1 MTDNSTPYSGILLLN
16 KQRGITSHDAVMKI
30 RNAIGQKR
38 VGHTGTLDPQAE
50 GLLVICIGSATKIVQ
65 YLSNFDKSYEAEIY
79 LGKSS
84 TTFDGEGLITSD
96 MPQAAPN
103 FSVEEFSDILA
114 EFRGSFSQKVP
125 AYSAVRVDGKRL
137 YEFARAGKEVE
148 RPERLVTITELEV
161 VSYNKPRLTIRL
173 SCSKGTYIRTLAD
186 DIGNKLECGAYLSA
200 LKRTGVNGLLLE
212 NALTIDEVEK
222 LHQSGKLKE
231 RLLPF
236 RNMLDFSCIFVSDV
250 FKEKVIS
257 GANLTSSDISGTDGS
272 FSIGDKVLLRDREG
286 NALAIGRAEIDSAE
300 ISKSADSK
308 IFTYSRVLN

>member
-257 GANLTSSDISGTDGS
+257 GANLTSSDISCTDGS
-272 FSIGDKVLLRDREG
+272 FSTGDKVLLRDREG